1 MVTTRYIVNNVSG
14 QNIDGDL
21 TINGNITVTG
31 VTNGLLT
38 YRALLTQTPPLSGA
52 EILDFDNKLIIGER
66 YEIINYKGGYVD
78 NGNMTNDG
86 TNYPDGVTTY
96 NTTEGNGSGLQ
107 LDVEF
112 SSGVVVNVSVS
123 NPGSDYLVDD
133 EVTLVGGDNN
143 ATYQITSV
151 LGDDFSNIADVI
163 SGTINKTSCIFIAT
177 GFTPTE
183 WSNGTELNSAGD
195 FVVTE
200 LENTL
205 GFSVSWSE
213 PIGGVYFAQNDG
225 GPSENSFP
233 RESTQTSVNQNGGL
247 SVINPNLIFQSQ
259 VVTDTEIDD
268 SVLLTVFDFG
278 PGDYVSGELYYT
290 PVEINILTQTQQP

>member
-1 MVTTRYIVNNVSG
+1 MASAPVKY
-14 QNIDGDL
+14 
-21 TINGNITVTG
+21 
-31 VTNGLLT
+31 VTNQYPFKT
-38 YRALLTQTPPLSGA
+38 YKALLTQTPPLSGT
-52 EILDFDNKLIIGER
+52 EILDFDNKLIIGES
-66 YEIINYKGGYVD
+66 YVILDYQGGYVND
-78 NGNMTNDG
+78 GNMTSDG
-86 TNYPDGVTTY
+86 TGYSDGVTTY
-96 NTTEGNGSGLQ
+96 TTTGGNGSGLQ

-123 NPGSDYLVDD
+123 NSGSDYLVDD

-151 LGDDFSNIADVI
+151 LGDDFSNIADVT
-163 SGTINKTSCIFIAT
+163 SGTINQNGCIFIAT
-177 GFTPTE
+177 GFIPTE
-183 WSNGTELNSAGD
+183 WTNGSELNSAGD

-205 GFSVSWSE
+205 GFNVSWSE
-213 PIGGVYFAQNDG
+213 PIDGIYFAQNDG

-233 RESTQTSVNQNGGL
+233 RELTQTFINQNGGL

-259 VVTDTEIDD
+259 VLTDTEIDD

-278 PGDYVSGELYYT
+278 LEDYVSGELYYT
-290 PVEINILTQTQQP
+290 PVEINILYTLPS

>member
-1 MVTTRYIVNNVSG
+1 MPTKYIVNNVTG
-14 QNIDGDL
+14 QTINGDL
-21 TINGNITVTG
+21 TINGNITVIG
-31 VTNGLLT
+31 VTNGFKT
-38 YRALLTQTPPLSGA
+38 YKALLTQTPPLSGT
-52 EILDFDNKLIIGER
+52 EILDFDNKLIIGES
-66 YEIINYKGGYVD
+66 YEIINYAGGYVD

-96 NTTEGNGSGLQ
+96 TTTGGNGSGLQ

-123 NPGSDYLVDD
+123 SSGSDYLVDD
-133 EVTLVGGDNN
+133 EVTLVGGDDN

-151 LGDDFSNIADVI
+151 LGDDFSNIADVT
-163 SGTINKTSCIFIAT
+163 SGTINQNSCIFIAT
-177 GFTPTE
+177 GSIPTK
-183 WSNGTELNSAGD
+183 WTNGTELNSSGD

-205 GFSVSWSE
+205 GFNVGWSE
-213 PIGGVYFAQNDG
+213 PIPGVYFAQNDE

-233 RESTQTSVNQNGGL
+233 RESTQTYINQNGGL
-247 SVINPNLIFQSQ
+247 SVINPNLLFQSQ

-278 PGDYVSGELYYT
+278 PPDYVSGELYYT
-290 PVEINILTQTQQP
+290 PVEINILTQIEQP

>member
-1 MVTTRYIVNNVSG
+1 MASAPIKY
-14 QNIDGDL
+14 
-21 TINGNITVTG
+21 
-31 VTNGLLT
+31 VTNQYPFKT
-38 YRALLTQTPPLSGA
+38 YKALLTQTPPLSGT
-52 EILDFDNKLIIGER
+52 EILDFDNKLIIGES
-66 YEIINYKGGYVD
+66 YEIINYAGGYVD

-96 NTTEGNGSGLQ
+96 TTTGGNGSGLQ

-123 NPGSDYLVDD
+123 NSGSDYLVDD
-133 EVTLVGGDNN
+133 EVTLVGGDDN

-151 LGDDFSNIADVI
+151 LGDDFSNIADVT
-163 SGTINKTSCIFIAT
+163 SGTINQNSCIFIAT
-177 GFTPTE
+177 GSIPTK
-183 WSNGTELNSAGD
+183 WTNGTELNSSGD

-205 GFSVSWSE
+205 GFNVGWSE
-213 PIGGVYFAQNDG
+213 PIPGVYFAQNDE

-233 RESTQTSVNQNGGL
+233 RESTQTYINQNGGL
-247 SVINPNLIFQSQ
+247 SVINPNLLFQSQ

-278 PGDYVSGELYYT
+278 PPDYVSGELYYT
-290 PVEINILTQTQQP
+290 PVEINILTQIEQP

>member
-1 MVTTRYIVNNVSG
+1 MSVSSP
-14 QNIDGDL
+14 IKY
-21 TINGNITVTG
+21 
-31 VTNGLLT
+31 VTNQYPFKT
-38 YRALLTQTPPLSGA
+38 YKALLTQTPPLSGT
-52 EILDFDNKLIIGER
+52 EILDFDNKLIIGES
-66 YEIINYKGGYVD
+66 YEIINYAGGYVD

-96 NTTEGNGSGLQ
+96 TTTGGNGSGLQ

-123 NPGSDYLVDD
+123 NSGSDYLVDD

-151 LGDDFSNIADVI
+151 LGDDFSNIADVT
-163 SGTINKTSCIFIAT
+163 SGTINQTGCIFIAT

-183 WSNGTELNSAGD
+183 WTNGSELNSAGD

-205 GFSVSWSE
+205 GFNVSWSE
-213 PIGGVYFAQNDG
+213 PFDGIYFAQNDG

-233 RESTQTSVNQNGGL
+233 RELTQTFINQNSGL

-259 VVTDTEIDD
+259 VLTDTEIDD

-278 PGDYVSGELYYT
+278 PAEYVSGELYYT
-290 PVEINILTQTQQP
+290 TVEINILYTLTPELS

>member
-1 MVTTRYIVNNVSG
+1 MASAPIKY
-14 QNIDGDL
+14 
-21 TINGNITVTG
+21 
-31 VTNGLLT
+31 VTNQYPFKT
-38 YRALLTQTPPLSGA
+38 YKALLTQTPPLSGT
-52 EILDFDNKLIIGER
+52 EILDFDNKLIIGES
-66 YEIINYKGGYVD
+66 YEIINYAGGYVD

-96 NTTEGNGSGLQ
+96 TTTGGNGSGLQ

-123 NPGSDYLVDD
+123 NSGSDYLVDD
-133 EVTLVGGDNN
+133 EVTLVGGDDN

-151 LGDDFSNIADVI
+151 LGDDFSNIADVT
-163 SGTINKTSCIFIAT
+163 SGTINQNGCIFIAT
-177 GFTPTE
+177 GFIPSE
-183 WSNGTELNSAGD
+183 WTNGTELNSSGD

-205 GFSVSWSE
+205 GFNVGWSE
-213 PIGGVYFAQNDG
+213 PIPGVYFAQNDE

-233 RESTQTSVNQNGGL
+233 RESTQTYINQNGGF
-247 SVINPNLIFQSQ
+247 SIINPNLLFQSQ

-268 SVLLTVFDFG
+268 SVLLSVFDFG
-278 PGDYVSGELYYT
+278 PGDYVSEELYYT
-290 PVEINILTQTQQP
+290 PVEINVLYTLPLPS